1 VYRWTTVPL
10 CAAALL
16 LLALAR
22 PSIGRGRGWLL
33 DSALLVCL
41 LVVSTQLIPLPA
53 AVRERLS
60 PHAFAVDRIVALDAE
75 PIIHPPHPLSVDVES
90 TGWALALAALYLAVF
105 WCARTIF
112 SSGGV
117 RATVRGIA
125 WLGLG
130 LTALVAIQRAT
141 APTLLYWT
149 WRPIDAGASP
159 YGPFVNRNALASWL
173 AMAVPLVI
181 GYAMARAQS
190 SAGGDRSV
198 IPGTAIDS
206 TQLWLGGA
214 AILMTGGLLASMSR
228 AGILGGG
235 AGLIAFIT
243 LSRKRL
249 TGGAGV
255 AWMAGG
261 LAAMVVIASAY
272 ANLGGL
278 AMRMRETTEQGDWG
292 RPVIWHDTWRMVS
305 DFPLTGIGA
314 GAFQRAMLVYQEG
327 SRLFFFNQA
336 HNEYLQLLAEGGL
349 LIAVPAAIAVLA
361 AIVLMRQSLDADR
374 SPIFWVRAG
383 ASCGVLAVAVQ
394 SIWDTGL
401 RTPANGVL
409 FAVIAAVALHDPRPA
424 EARAGRGARSR

>member
-1 VYRWTTVPL
+1 VPL
-10 CAAALL
+10 CAGALL
-16 LLALAR
+16 LLAMVR
-22 PSIGRGRGWLL
+22 PAICRGRAWLL
-33 DSALLVCL
+33 DGALLVCL
-41 LVVSTQLIPLPA
+41 AVVSFQLIPLPA
-53 AVRERLS
+53 STRDRLS
-60 PHAFAVDRIVALDAE
+60 PHGFAVDQIVALGPE
-75 PIIHPPHPLSVDVES
+75 PAIHPPHPLSVDVES
-90 TGWALALAALYLAVF
+90 TGWALGLSAVYLGVF
-105 WCARTIF
+105 WCARAIF

-130 LTALVAIQRAT
+130 LTTLVVIQRAT
-141 APTLLYWT
+141 SPALLYWT
-149 WRPIDAGASP
+149 FRPIDVGASP
-159 YGPFVNRNALASWL
+159 YGPFVNRNGLASWL

-190 SAGGDRSV
+190 QGSGERSV
-198 IPGTAIDS
+198 IPGTVIDS

-228 AGILGGG
+228 AGILGAG
-235 AGLIAFIT
+235 AGLITFIV
-243 LSRKRL
+243 LSRQRL
-249 TGGAGV
+249 KGGAGV
-255 AWMAGG
+255 AWMIGG
-261 LAAMVVIASAY
+261 LVAMVVLASAY

-278 AMRMRETTEQGDWG
+278 AMRLQETTERGEWG

-305 DFPLTGIGA
+305 DFPLTGVGA
-314 GAFQRAMLVYQEG
+314 GAFERAMLVYQEG
-327 SRLFFFNQA
+327 SRLFFFNHA

-361 AIVLMRQSLDADR
+361 AIVLMLKSLGADR

-383 ASCGVLAVAVQ
+383 ASCGLLAVAVQ

-409 FAVIAAVALHDPRPA
+409 FAVIAAIALHDPRPA
-424 EARAGRGARSR
+424 DGRSRRHVRSH

>member
-1 VYRWTTVPL
+1 V
-10 CAAALL
+10 
-16 LLALAR
+16 
-22 PSIGRGRGWLL
+22 IG
-33 DSALLVCL
+33 
-41 LVVSTQLIPLPA
+41 
-53 AVRERLS
+53 
-60 PHAFAVDRIVALDAE
+60 AE
-75 PIIHPPHPLSVDVES
+75 PIVHPPHALSVDVES
-90 TGWALALAALYLAVF
+90 TGWALALVAVYLGVF
-105 WCARTIF
+105 WCARTMF

-117 RATVRGIA
+117 RTTVRGIA

-141 APTLLYWT
+141 SPTLLYWT
-149 WRPIDAGASP
+149 LRPIDAGASP

-181 GYAMARAQS
+181 GFAMARSQS
-190 SAGGDRSV
+190 QGRSDHGV

-206 TQLWLGGA
+206 TQLWLAGA

-235 AGLIAFIT
+235 AGLIAFIV

-249 TGGAGV
+249 KGRAGV
-255 AWMAGG
+255 AWMVGG
-261 LAAMVVIASAY
+261 LGAMVVIATAY
-272 ANLGGL
+272 ANLGSL
-278 AMRMRETTEQGDWG
+278 AMRMRETTEQGEWG

-327 SRLFFFNQA
+327 SRLFFFNHA

-361 AIVLMRQSLDADR
+361 AIVRMLQSMDADR

-409 FAVIAAVALHDPRPA
+409 FAVIAAIALHDPRPA
-424 EARAGRGARSR
+424 DGRAGRSARSR